1 MASMR
6 DFIKSV
12 ATVLPEIPKPE
23 KKPGLNERL
32 IWTAFALVAYLVM
45 SVTPLCGFGGH
56 ASSTASSGVC
66 AITSSTGTDQLAFL
80 RVVFASAQGT
90 LMELGIG
97 PIVTAGLILQL
108 LVGSDIIKLDMS
120 NPEDRSIFG
129 SSTKLLTL
137 IVIVGE
143 SFAYIFGGALG
154 ALRPGQEFVIFIQLF
169 VASLAVLL
177 LDEMI
182 QKGWG
187 IGSGVSLFI
196 LAGVCQTVMWYTF
209 TPISVAVST
218 TTNEIF
224 GFIPAV
230 ISALFSTGFTVTTLA
245 NIAVRQYRYPSLLTF
260 VLTIAMILVLIYIE
274 GIRVELPITST
285 KYRGFQGVYPIKLL
299 YVSNIPVILVSA
311 LGANVT
317 FFARLIQHYQCP
329 AGVCPT
335 GSWINFLG
343 TWPAPVNGT
352 QSSYPNGGLVYYLT
366 APQGVDQTIGSPLH
380 SVIYLLYLVGMAVLF
395 ARLWVEIGGL
405 NPKAVAKNLMDAD
418 VQVPGFRRTGLSIEQ
433 VLNRYIPTLTIIGG
447 VLIGLIAGV
456 SDLFGVF
463 GSGIGILLMVDI
475 ILQDYQML
483 LKEQVEEVSPA
494 LAGLLG
500 AG

>member
-1 MASMR
+1 LASAR

-12 ATVLPEIPKPE
+12 GTVLPEIPKPE
-23 KKPGLNERL
+23 KKPTLSERFV
-32 IWTAFALVAYLVM
+32 WTGIALVAYLVM
-45 SVTPLCGFGGH
+45 ATTPLYGF
-56 ASSTASSGVC
+56 SGV
-66 AITSSTGTDQLAFL
+66 GQNDQLAFL
-80 RVVFASAQGT
+80 RVVFASTQGT

-97 PIVTAGLILQL
+97 PIVTSGLILQL

-120 NPEDRSIFG
+120 DSADRAVFG
-129 SSTKLLTL
+129 SATKFLTL

-143 SFAYIFGGALG
+143 SLAYIYGGALG
-154 ALRPGQEFVIFIQLF
+154 SLGQTQALVVFIQLF
-169 VASLAVLL
+169 IASLLVLL
-177 LDEMI
+177 LDELI

-196 LAGVCQTVMWYTF
+196 LAGVCQTVLWYTF
-209 TPISVAVST
+209 APIPFQVSSGVQAY
-218 TTNEIF
+218 F
-224 GFIPAV
+224 GFIPYT
-230 ISALFSTGFTVTTLA
+230 ISAFFTNTLPS
-245 NIAVRQYRYPSLLTF
+245 IVVRDFKYPSLLTF
-260 VLTIAMILVLIYIE
+260 SLTIVMLLVLVYIE
-274 GIRVELPITST
+274 GIRVELPITSI

-317 FFARLIQHYQCP
+317 FFSRILNNYF
-329 AGVCPT
+329 
-335 GSWINFLG
+335 GSSPPWWMKYIAVF
-343 TWPAPVNGT
+343 PVSTNST
-352 QSSYPNGGLVYYLT
+352 TTSSYPISGITFYMT
-366 APQGVDQTIGSPLH
+366 APQGVNQTIADPVH

-405 NPKAVAKNLMDAD
+405 NPRAVAKNLMDAD

-433 VLNRYIPTLTIIGG
+433 MLNRYIPTLTIIGG
-447 VLIGLIAGV
+447 ILIGLVAGV

-463 GSGIGILLMVDI
+463 GTGIGILLMVDI
-475 ILQDYQML
+475 ILQYYQML

-494 LAGLLG
+494 LAGLIG

>member
-6 DFIKSV
+6 DVIKGI

-23 KKPGLNERL
+23 RKPSLNERFV
-32 IWTAFALVAYLVM
+32 WTAFALVAYLVM
-45 SVTPLCGFGGH
+45 AVTPLCGFGG
-56 ASSTASSGVC
+56 TKVGGTGVC
-66 AITSSTGTDQLAFL
+66 AINSSTGQDQLAFL
-80 RVVFASAQGT
+80 RVVFASTQGT

-108 LVGSDIIKLDMS
+108 LVGSDIIKLDIS

-143 SFAYIFGGALG
+143 SIAYIFGGALG
-154 ALRPGQEFVIFIQLF
+154 TLGTGQELIIFVQLCI
-169 VASLAVLL
+169 ASLLVLM

-209 TPISVAVST
+209 TPIQVAVTST
-218 TTNEIF
+218 THEIF

-230 ISALFSTGFTVTTLA
+230 ISSLFSTGLSYATVA
-245 NIAVRQYRYPSLLTF
+245 DVAVRNYKYPSLLTF
-260 VLTIAMILVLIYIE
+260 VLTVVMILVLVYIE

-317 FFARLIQHYQCP
+317 FFTKLLHNYVGTSTHSWVNYL
-329 AGVCPT
+329 GVW
-335 GSWINFLG
+335 GN
-343 TWPAPVNGT
+343 VN
-352 QSSYPNGGLVYYLT
+352 SSYPTGGVAYYIT
-366 APQGVDQTIGSPLH
+366 APQSVFQTVSDPVH

-395 ARLWVEIGGL
+395 AKLWVEIGGL

-447 VLIGLIAGV
+447 ILIGLIAGV

-475 ILQDYQML
+475 ILQYYQML
-483 LKEQVEEVSPA
+483 LKEQVEEISPA

>member
-1 MASMR
+1 MR

-12 ATVLPEIPKPE
+12 GTVLPEIPKPE
-23 KKPGLNERL
+23 RKPSLNERFV
-32 IWTAFALVAYLVM
+32 WTGIALVAYLVM
-45 SVTPLCGFGGH
+45 ATTPLYGFGGPGH
-56 ASSTASSGVC
+56 QQ
-66 AITSSTGTDQLAFL
+66 DQLAFL
-80 RVVFASAQGT
+80 RVVFASTQGT

-97 PIVTAGLILQL
+97 PIVTSGLILQL
-108 LVGSDIIKLDMS
+108 LVGSDIIKLNMS
-120 NPEDRSIFG
+120 DSADRAIFG
-129 SSTKLLTL
+129 SATKFLTL

-143 SFAYIFGGALG
+143 SLAYIFGGALG
-154 ALRPGQEFVIFIQLF
+154 VLSPNQELVVFVQLF
-169 VASLAVLL
+169 IASLLVLL

-209 TPISVAVST
+209 SPIPFALSST
-218 TTNEIF
+218 QTALF
-224 GFIPAV
+224 GFVPAT
-230 ISALFSTGFTVTTLA
+230 ISAFFSNSIGSIVIRDFK
-245 NIAVRQYRYPSLLTF
+245 YPSLLTF
-260 VLTIAMILVLIYIE
+260 SLTIVMLLVLVYIE
-274 GIRVELPITST
+274 GIRVELPITSI

-317 FFARLIQHYQCP
+317 FFARLLNNYEGASPPWWFHFLAVFP
-329 AGVCPT
+329 AAT
-335 GSWINFLG
+335 NS
-343 TWPAPVNGT
+343 TT
-352 QSSYPNGGLVYYLT
+352 TSSSYPIGGLVYYLT
-366 APQGVDQTIGSPLH
+366 APQSVSQTVADPIH

-418 VQVPGFRRTGLSIEQ
+418 VQVPGFRRSGLSIEQ
-433 VLNRYIPTLTIIGG
+433 MLNRYIPTLTIIGG
-447 VLIGLIAGV
+447 ILIGLVAGV

-463 GSGIGILLMVDI
+463 GTGIGILLMVDI
-475 ILQDYQML
+475 ILQYYQML

-494 LAGLLG
+494 LAGLIG
-500 AG
+500 AS

>member
-1 MASMR
+1 MASLR

-12 ATVLPEIPKPE
+12 GTVLPEIPKPE
-23 KKPGLNERL
+23 RKPTLNERFV
-32 IWTAFALVAYLVM
+32 WTAIALVAYLVM
-45 SVTPLCGFGGH
+45 ATTPLYGFGGPGH
-56 ASSTASSGVC
+56 QQ
-66 AITSSTGTDQLAFL
+66 DQLAFL
-80 RVVFASAQGT
+80 RVVFASTQGT

-97 PIVTAGLILQL
+97 PIVTSGLILQL
-108 LVGSDIIKLDMS
+108 LVGSDIIKLNMS
-120 NPEDRSIFG
+120 DSADRAIFG
-129 SSTKLLTL
+129 SATKFLTL

-143 SFAYIFGGALG
+143 SLAYILGGALG
-154 ALRPGQEFVIFIQLF
+154 PACSAGVTTSCLTPNQDLVIFVQLF
-169 VASLAVLL
+169 IASLMVLL

-209 TPISVAVST
+209 SPVPFSPTAGVT
-218 TTNEIF
+218 ENF
-224 GFIPAV
+224 GFIPAT
-230 ISALFSTGFTVTTLA
+230 ISAFFSNTLPS
-245 NIAVRQYRYPSLLTF
+245 IVVRDFKYPSLLTF
-260 VLTIAMILVLIYIE
+260 ALTIVMLLVLVYIE
-274 GIRVELPITST
+274 GIRVELPITSI

-317 FFARLIQHYQCP
+317 FFARLMYNYF
-329 AGVCPT
+329 
-335 GSWINFLG
+335 GSNPPGWLG
-343 TWPAPVNGT
+343 YIAKFPVATNT
-352 QSSYPNGGLVYYLT
+352 TSSSYPTSGIVYFMT
-366 APQGVDQTIGSPLH
+366 APQGVNQTIADPIH
-380 SVIYLLYLVGMAVLF
+380 SVVYLLYLVSMAVLF

-405 NPKAVAKNLMDAD
+405 NPKAVAKNLMDAQ

-433 VLNRYIPTLTIIGG
+433 MLNRYIPTLTIIGG
-447 VLIGLIAGV
+447 ILIGLVAGV

-463 GSGIGILLMVDI
+463 GTGIGILLMVDI
-475 ILQDYQML
+475 ILQYYQML

-494 LAGLLG
+494 LAGLIG

>member
-1 MASMR
+1 LASLR

-12 ATVLPEIPKPE
+12 GTVLPEIPKPE
-23 KKPGLNERL
+23 RKPTLNERFV
-32 IWTAFALVAYLVM
+32 WTAIALVAYLVM
-45 SVTPLCGFGGH
+45 ATTPLYGFGGPGH
-56 ASSTASSGVC
+56 QQ
-66 AITSSTGTDQLAFL
+66 DQLAFL
-80 RVVFASAQGT
+80 RVVFASTQGT

-97 PIVTAGLILQL
+97 PIVTSGLILQL
-108 LVGSDIIKLDMS
+108 LVGSDIIKLNMS
-120 NPEDRSIFG
+120 DSADRAIFG
-129 SSTKLLTL
+129 SATKFLTL

-143 SFAYIFGGALG
+143 SLAYILGGALG
-154 ALRPGQEFVIFIQLF
+154 PACSAGVTTSCLTPNQDLVIFVQLF
-169 VASLAVLL
+169 IASLMVLL

-209 TPISVAVST
+209 SPVPFSPTAGVT
-218 TTNEIF
+218 ENF
-224 GFIPAV
+224 GFIPAT
-230 ISALFSTGFTVTTLA
+230 ISAFFSNTLPS
-245 NIAVRQYRYPSLLTF
+245 IVVRDFKYPSLLTF
-260 VLTIAMILVLIYIE
+260 ALTIVMLLVLVYIE
-274 GIRVELPITST
+274 GIRVELPITSI

-317 FFARLIQHYQCP
+317 FFARLMYNYF
-329 AGVCPT
+329 
-335 GSWINFLG
+335 GSNPPGWLG
-343 TWPAPVNGT
+343 YIAKFPVATNT
-352 QSSYPNGGLVYYLT
+352 TSSSYPTSGIVYFMT
-366 APQGVDQTIGSPLH
+366 APQGVNQTIADPIH
-380 SVIYLLYLVGMAVLF
+380 SVVYLLYLVSMAVLF

-405 NPKAVAKNLMDAD
+405 NPKAVAKNLMDAQ

-433 VLNRYIPTLTIIGG
+433 MLNRYIPTLTIIGG
-447 VLIGLIAGV
+447 ILIGLVAGV

-463 GSGIGILLMVDI
+463 GTGIGILLMVDI
-475 ILQDYQML
+475 ILQYYQML

-494 LAGLLG
+494 LAGLIG

>member
-23 KKPGLNERL
+23 KKPGLNERF
-32 IWTAFALVAYLVM
+32 IWTAFALIAYLVM
-45 SVTPLCGFGGH
+45 AVTPLYGFGGP
-56 ASSTASSGVC
+56 SNQ
-66 AITSSTGTDQLAFL
+66 TDQLAFL

-108 LVGSDIIKLDMS
+108 LVGSEIIKLNMS
-120 NPEDRSIFG
+120 DTADRAIFG
-129 SSTKLLTL
+129 SATKFLTM

-143 SFAYIFGGALG
+143 SLAYILGGALG
-154 ALRPGQEFVIFIQLF
+154 SLTPNQEIVIFVQLF
-169 VASLAVLL
+169 IASVMVLL

-209 TPISVAVST
+209 SPQTL
-218 TTNEIF
+218 NEGTSSNPVLVIF
-224 GFIPAV
+224 GFVPAL
-230 ISALFSTGFTVTTLA
+230 ISSFFTKTLPD
-245 NIAVRQYRYPSLLTF
+245 ILVRSFKYPSALTF
-260 VLTIAMILVLIYIE
+260 VLTIVMILVLVYIE

-311 LGANVT
+311 LAANVT
-317 FFARLIQHYQCP
+317 FFTRILSNFY
-329 AGVCPT
+329 GSST
-335 GSWINFLG
+335 NSWISLLG
-343 TWPAPVNGT
+343 TFPKNGT
-352 QSSYPNGGLVYYLT
+352 SSYPTGGLVYYMT
-366 APQGVDQTIGSPLH
+366 APQGIQQTFSDPIH

-395 ARLWVEIGGL
+395 AKLWVEIGGL

-433 VLNRYIPTLTIIGG
+433 MLNRYIPTLTIIGG
-447 VLIGLIAGV
+447 ILIGLIAGV

-475 ILQDYQML
+475 ILQYYQML
-483 LKEQVEEVSPA
+483 LKEQVEEFSPA
-494 LAGLLG
+494 LAGVLG
-500 AG
+500 AT

>member
-1 MASMR
+1 MR
-6 DFIKSV
+6 DFIKNL

-23 KKPGLNERL
+23 RKPGLTERFM
-32 IWTAFALVAYLVM
+32 WTGFALIAYLVM
-45 SVTPLCGFGGH
+45 AVTPLCGFGGRVTS
-56 ASSTASSGVC
+56 AAGTGVC
-66 AITSSTGTDQLAFL
+66 AITGSTGTDQLAFL
-80 RVVFASAQGT
+80 RVVFASTQGT

-120 NPEDRSIFG
+120 DPSDRAIFG
-129 SSTKLLTL
+129 SSTKFLTL

-143 SFAYIFGGALG
+143 SLAYIFGGALG
-154 ALRPGQEFVIFIQLF
+154 VLRPGQELVIFIQLF
-169 VASLAVLL
+169 VASLTVLL

-196 LAGVCQTVMWYTF
+196 LAGVAQTVMWYTF
-209 TPISVAVST
+209 TPISVAVTST
-218 TTNEIF
+218 TSEIF
-224 GFIPAV
+224 GFVPAL
-230 ISALFSTGFTVTTLA
+230 ISSIFNTGFTTTTLA
-245 NIAVRQYRYPSLLTF
+245 NIAVRQYKYPSLLTF
-260 VLTIAMILVLIYIE
+260 ALTLVMILVLIYIE

-285 KYRGFQGVYPIKLL
+285 RYRGFQGVYPIKLL

-311 LGANVT
+311 LAANVT
-317 FFARLIQHYQCP
+317 FFTKILQTY
-329 AGVCPT
+329 AGSSP
-335 GSWINFLG
+335 GSWVNLLG
-343 TWPAPVNGT
+343 TWPRNATTGAIT
-352 QSSYPNGGLVYYLT
+352 SSFPNGGVVYYMT
-366 APQGVDQTIGSPLH
+366 APQGVDQTIADPVH
-380 SVIYLLYLVGMAVLF
+380 AVIYLLYLVGMAVLF

-405 NPKAVAKNLMDAD
+405 NPRAVAKNLMDAD

-447 VLIGLIAGV
+447 ILIGLIAGV

-475 ILQDYQML
+475 VLQYYQML

-494 LAGLLG
+494 LAGLIG

>member
-1 MASMR
+1 MR

-12 ATVLPEIPKPE
+12 GTVLPEIPKPE
-23 KKPGLNERL
+23 KKPTLNERFVWTGIAL
-32 IWTAFALVAYLVM
+32 IAYLVM
-45 SVTPLCGFGGH
+45 ATTPLYGFNGSQ
-56 ASSTASSGVC
+56 AN
-66 AITSSTGTDQLAFL
+66 DQLAFL
-80 RVVFASAQGT
+80 RVVFASTQGT

-97 PIVTAGLILQL
+97 PIVTSGLILQL

-120 NPEDRSIFG
+120 DSADRAIFG
-129 SSTKLLTL
+129 SATKLLTF

-143 SFAYIFGGALG
+143 SLAYIYGGALG
-154 ALRPGQEFVIFIQLF
+154 VLGQTQALVVFVQLF
-169 VASLAVLL
+169 VASVLVLL
-177 LDEMI
+177 LDELI

-209 TPISVAVST
+209 SPITFALTQT
-218 TTNEIF
+218 TTAYF
-224 GFIPAV
+224 GFIPAT
-230 ISALFSTGFTVTTLA
+230 ISAFFSNTLGS
-245 NIAVRQYRYPSLLTF
+245 ILVREFKYPSLLTF
-260 VLTIAMILVLIYIE
+260 SLTLVMILVLIYIE
-274 GIRVELPITST
+274 GIRVELPITSI

-317 FFARLIQHYQCP
+317 FFSRLLYNYVGSASPPWWLSVLARFP
-329 AGVCPT
+329 AQNST
-335 GSWINFLG
+335 S
-343 TWPAPVNGT
+343 T
-352 QSSYPNGGLVYYLT
+352 SSSFPIGGIVYFMT
-366 APQGVDQTIGSPLH
+366 APQGVNQTIADPIH
-380 SVIYLLYLVGMAVLF
+380 SAIYLLYLVGMAVIF

-405 NPKAVAKNLMDAD
+405 NPRAVAKNLMDAQ

-433 VLNRYIPTLTIIGG
+433 MLNRYIPTLTIIGG
-447 VLIGLIAGV
+447 ILIGLVAGV

-463 GSGIGILLMVDI
+463 GTGIGILLMVDI
-475 ILQDYQML
+475 ILQYYQML

-494 LAGLLG
+494 LAGLIG